1 MTGKSQKL
9 AHVALN
15 KSASLLRGL
24 VYAPSGAGPSLFAA
38 MAGCQLVVDSVDD
51 INGLLEQLKA
61 ATRLIVLTDDLA
73 EQAVVEIR
81 RRVRAHVGGHTVVIA
96 VLSDVYSNREV
107 AHEHRQVLQVDLCL
121 PRTAPKDYT
130 LRHFEDALSRRRPL
144 SDFRCFPADVAR
156 EIDDIAARIHVGTYY
171 EFFNLE
177 GCATSDEIR
186 AAFHQVARYLH
197 PDRHRKRLEGQP
209 EIMERIAEIYKRVN
223 EAHSILV
230 STKKKIIYD
239 LGILTRA
246 SKSFEPNRLNA
257 AIRAECDLTKQES
270 TQLKIL
276 EALKGRLTGDW
287 QTAFT
292 SIKEAVAF
300 EPNNTELAA
309 LAESI
314 TKVYMVTASHQRN
327 ISR

>member
-1 MTGKSQKL
+1 
-9 AHVALN
+9 
-15 KSASLLRGL
+15 
-24 VYAPSGAGPSLFAA
+24 
-38 MAGCQLVVDSVDD
+38 
-51 INGLLEQLKA
+51 
-61 ATRLIVLTDDLA
+61 
-73 EQAVVEIR
+73 
-81 RRVRAHVGGHTVVIA
+81 
-96 VLSDVYSNREV
+96 
-107 AHEHRQVLQVDLCL
+107 
-121 PRTAPKDYT
+121 
-130 LRHFEDALSRRRPL
+130 
-144 SDFRCFPADVAR
+144 
-156 EIDDIAARIHVGTYY
+156 
-171 EFFNLE
+171 
-177 GCATSDEIR
+177 
-186 AAFHQVARYLH
+186 
-197 PDRHRKRLEGQP
+197 
-209 EIMERIAEIYKRVN
+209 MERIAEIYKRVN

-239 LGILTRA
+239 LGLLTRA

-257 AIRAECDLTKQES
+257 AIRAECDLAKQES